1 MLIKLDEY
9 DLKEIKSMEKKIGK
23 CKVLQFGED
32 SYIEV
37 EEIMGMIE
45 DLNYEYERL
54 EDEKE
59 DLERDLEDNYVP
71 RYKDK
76 YEEYGVSPRDF
87 F

>member
-1 MLIKLDEY
+1 MLIKLEEY
-9 DLKEIKSMEKKIGK
+9 DLREIESMEKKIGK
-23 CKVLQFGED
+23 CKVLKFGDE

-37 EEIMGMIE
+37 DELMGMIE
-45 DLNYEYERL
+45 DLNYECDKLKE
-54 EDEKE
+54 EKE

-87 F
+87 I

>member
-1 MLIKLDEY
+1 MLIKLEDY

-23 CKVLQFGED
+23 CKTIPVGD
-32 SYIEV
+32 DTYIDVDEL
-37 EEIMGMIE
+37 MGMIE
-45 DLNYEYERL
+45 DLNYEYDHL

-76 YEEYGVSPRDF
+76 YEEYGISPRDF
-87 F
+87 I